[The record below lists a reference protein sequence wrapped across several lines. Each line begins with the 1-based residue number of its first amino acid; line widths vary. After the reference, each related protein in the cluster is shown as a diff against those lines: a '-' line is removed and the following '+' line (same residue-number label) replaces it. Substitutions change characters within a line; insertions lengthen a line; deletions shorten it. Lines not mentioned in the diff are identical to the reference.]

1 MQHTIQILLASLPS
15 ALGDLVFTL
24 ARALGRFRRSES
36 CHLHHPL
43 SDMKDGGAA
52 LDRPNTIC
60 AGGLLGLVL
69 KVELL
74 LEVAASSQAAQS
86 DDLVVLGVR
95 EINCAHVL
103 ACRTLHVEA
112 LLVAMGSESV
122 SSEVVLPVPT
132 IPHEQ
137 D

>member
-1 MQHTIQILLASLPS
+1 
-15 ALGDLVFTL
+15 
-24 ARALGRFRRSES
+24 
-36 CHLHHPL
+36 
-43 SDMKDGGAA
+43 MKDGGAA
-52 LDRPNTIC
+52 LDRPNTIR

-69 KVELL
+69 EVELL
-74 LEVAASSQAAQS
+74 LEVAASSRAAQS
-86 DDLVVLGVR
+86 DDLVVLGGW